1 MLVGRPL
8 VTFVAY
14 RPQAPSGRGELASC
28 CLHALAAAG
37 HLPSDAAVRRWPG
50 CRDAATVSAFAEDL
64 AAHGGDPGKIART
77 GSGMSAAFIAGVR
90 GHLPNAPM
98 TSDRFHVNKSCPKR
112 SATWP
117 EGSWLPA

>member
-1 MLVGRPL
+1 MLAGRPL

-64 AAHGGDPGKIART
+64 AEHGGDPARSPGPARACRRRSLPGSAATFRTRRWPPT
-77 GSGMSAAFIAGVR
+77 GSTLIKMLSEAVDEVARA
-90 GHLPNAPM
+90 
-98 TSDRFHVNKSCPKR
+98 
-112 SATWP
+112 
-117 EGSWLPA
+117 